1 MRSAGATS
9 TSDTGPG
16 PGSVQARGPAV
27 QRTADAQSPKRVL
40 RYSRGGGRG
49 GSAGG
54 REGRGEGTRERLAGG
69 SSPGLV
75 PERLRSPAWRSPGDV
90 PPCARFREGRRMRRE
105 SYLQGT
111 PAPRWTCA
119 EAEKR
124 VDSWHRLSRCA
135 VKGEGWARPPG
146 PRRRGTATQGTG
158 SAEGPGAERVWR
170 GAGVFAGKER
180 CEPPRNGKRRPRRP
194 RKAPAHTPGLTG
206 RQRSS
211 SSCGPSRS
219 KPSRLPGRRLGSS
232 AWGAERGEGKGRAVR
247 WLRWEAGSPAPLRP
261 SGGPFAKRR
270 KGDV

>member
-27 QRTADAQSPKRVL
+27 QRTADAQSPKRVV

-69 SSPGLV
+69 SSPGPV

-105 SYLQGT
+105 SCLQGT

-158 SAEGPGAERVWR
+158 SAEGPGGGEGLAGSRAFSRGRSVANHRVTGSAVPAGRERLQPTHR
-170 GAGVFAGKER
+170 ASLGVSG
-180 CEPPRNGKRRPRRP
+180 PPPV
-194 RKAPAHTPGLTG
+194 
-206 RQRSS
+206 Q
-211 SSCGPSRS
+211 
-219 KPSRLPGRRLGSS
+219 PSRLPGRRLGSS
-232 AWGAERGEGKGRAVR
+232 AWGAERGEG
-247 WLRWEAGSPAPLRP
+247 
-261 SGGPFAKRR
+261 
-270 KGDV
+270 

>member
-16 PGSVQARGPAV
+16 PGSVQARNPAV
-27 QRTADAQSPKRVL
+27 HQTADAQSPKRVL

-69 SSPGLV
+69 SSPGPV

-90 PPCARFREGRRMRRE
+90 PPCARFREGRRLRRE
-105 SYLQGT
+105 SCLQGT

-158 SAEGPGAERVWR
+158 SAEGPGGGEGLAGSRAFSQGRSVANHRVTGSAVPAGRERLQPTHR
-170 GAGVFAGKER
+170 ASLGVSGQR
-180 CEPPRNGKRRPRRP
+180 PP
-194 RKAPAHTPGLTG
+194 AV
-206 RQRSS
+206 RSES
-211 SSCGPSRS
+211 EL
-219 KPSRLPGRRLGSS
+219 SRLPGRRLGSS
-232 AWGAERGEGKGRAVR
+232 AWGAERGEG
-247 WLRWEAGSPAPLRP
+247 
-261 SGGPFAKRR
+261 
-270 KGDV
+270 

>member
-9 TSDTGPG
+9 TSDTDPG

-69 SSPGLV
+69 SSPGPV

-90 PPCARFREGRRMRRE
+90 PPCARFREGRRMRGE

-158 SAEGPGAERVWR
+158 SAEGPR
-170 GAGVFAGKER
+170 GRRGFGGEQGVFTGKER

-194 RKAPAHTPGLTG
+194 RKAPAHTPGLAG
-206 RQRSS
+206 RQRSAS
-211 SSCGPSRS
+211 SGPVRS
-219 KPSRLPGRRLGSS
+219 ESEPSRLPGRRLGSS
-232 AWGAERGEGKGRAVR
+232 AWGAERGEG
-247 WLRWEAGSPAPLRP
+247 
-261 SGGPFAKRR
+261 
-270 KGDV
+270 

>member
-27 QRTADAQSPKRVL
+27 QRTADAQSPKRVV

-69 SSPGLV
+69 SSPGPV

-90 PPCARFREGRRMRRE
+90 PPCARFREGRRMRGE
-105 SYLQGT
+105 SCLQGT

-124 VDSWHRLSRCA
+124 VHSWHRLSRCA

-158 SAEGPGAERVWR
+158 SAEGPG
-170 GAGVFAGKER
+170 G
-180 CEPPRNGKRRPRRP
+180 
-194 RKAPAHTPGLTG
+194 
-206 RQRSS
+206 
-211 SSCGPSRS
+211 
-219 KPSRLPGRRLGSS
+219 
-232 AWGAERGEGKGRAVR
+232 GEG
-247 WLRWEAGSPAPLRP
+247 LAGSRRFHGEGALRTT
-261 SGGPFAKRR
+261 A
-270 KGDV
+270 